1 MTLVRMFVL
10 MGAVLLLGFFFWP
23 WIDRFFAAGAF
34 DGQISVH
41 AGGISAT
48 IPMMMGVFGT
58 LGLAAMLWMVRGD

>member
-1 MTLVRMFVL
+1 MTLFRMFVL